1 MDRLNEKIKQHIPQD
16 ELLAQLAEE
25 CAELS
30 QAALK
35 LRRALTGINPTPVT
49 AEEARKNLVEE
60 TADVYNVLGLLL
72 DAVENA
78 EIYDIIR
85 RKKARN
91 GWRGD
96 SLAIVRENEEKKRYL
111 NGYRD
116 CTRRERQLQEQIDE
130 LRSQQMFPS
139 VNHDGMPQGNAHSDL
154 SGYVARLDA
163 LVSQLEA
170 EKEIAIRE
178 YNEIYNQVQLM
189 HSSANWSMSRLWRYG
204 NIRKSMTG
212 YIRCRTGRRRKC

>member
-1 MDRLNEKIKQHIPQD
+1 MDRLNEKIKQHLPQD

-49 AEEARKNLVEE
+49 ADEARKNLVEE

-85 RKKARN
+85 RKKAR
-91 GWRGD
+91 W
-96 SLAIVRENEEKKRYL
+96 VKR
-111 NGYRD
+111 
-116 CTRRERQLQEQIDE
+116 
-130 LRSQQMFPS
+130 
-139 VNHDGMPQGNAHSDL
+139 
-154 SGYVARLDA
+154 
-163 LVSQLEA
+163 LE
-170 EKEIAIRE
+170 
-178 YNEIYNQVQLM
+178 
-189 HSSANWSMSRLWRYG
+189 G
-204 NIRKSMTG
+204 
-212 YIRCRTGRRRKC
+212 